1 MSLRFQRLLLI
12 FLSFIFLT
20 TSIFLILFNSK
31 KNLIFFYTPSEL
43 LNSKTQIN
51 DTIRIGGIVK
61 KDSLK
66 NIEDNKYIFIIHDN
80 NNYIRVSFTGILP
93 DLFRE
98 EQGVVVQGKLIKID
112 KITADRV
119 FAKHDENYM
128 PTSIKKQLEK
138 NEYWNKNY
146 K

>member
-12 FLSFIFLT
+12 FLSLIFLT
-20 TSIFLILFNSK
+20 ASIFLILFNSK

-51 DTIRIGGIVK
+51 ETIRIGGIVK

-66 NIEDNKYIFIIHDN
+66 NIEDNKYVFIIRDN
-80 NNYIRVSFTGILP
+80 NNYIRVNYTGILP

-112 KITADRV
+112 KIKADRV

-138 NEYWNKNY
+138 NKYWNKSY
-146 K
+146 Q

>member
-12 FLSFIFLT
+12 FLSLIFLT
-20 TSIFLILFNSK
+20 ASIFLILFNSK

-43 LNSKTQIN
+43 LNSKTEIN

-66 NIEDNKYIFIIHDN
+66 NIEDDKYVFIIQDN
-80 NNYIRVSFTGILP
+80 NNYVRVSYTGILP

-112 KITADRV
+112 KIKADRV

-138 NEYWNKNY
+138 NKYWNKSY
-146 K
+146 Q

>member
-12 FLSFIFLT
+12 FLSLIFLT
-20 TSIFLILFNSK
+20 ASIFLILFNSK

-66 NIEDNKYIFIIHDN
+66 NIEDNKYVFIIHDN
-80 NNYIRVSFTGILP
+80 NNYVRVSYTGILP
-93 DLFRE
+93 DLFSE
-98 EQGVVVQGKLIKID
+98 GSGVVVQGML
-112 KITADRV
+112 TEEGSFEASEV
-119 FAKHDENYM
+119 LAKHDENYM
-128 PTSIKKQLEK
+128 PPEVAKTLK
-138 NEYWNKNY
+138 Y

>member
-12 FLSFIFLT
+12 FLSLIFLT
-20 TSIFLILFNSK
+20 ASIFLILFNSK

-66 NIEDNKYIFIIHDN
+66 NIEDNKYVFIIQDN
-80 NNYIRVSFTGILP
+80 NNYVRVSYTGILP

-112 KITADRV
+112 KIKADRV

-128 PTSIKKQLEK
+128 PPEVSKALEK
-138 NEYWNKNY
+138 SKN
-146 K
+146 

>member
-12 FLSFIFLT
+12 FLSLIFLT
-20 TSIFLILFNSK
+20 ASIFLILFNSK

-66 NIEDNKYIFIIHDN
+66 NIEDNKYVFIIQDN
-80 NNYIRVSFTGILP
+80 NNYVRVSYTGILP

-112 KITADRV
+112 KIKADRV

-128 PTSIKKQLEK
+128 PASIKKQLEK
-138 NEYWNKNY
+138 NEYWNKSY

>member
-12 FLSFIFLT
+12 FLSLIFLT
-20 TSIFLILFNSK
+20 ASIFLILFNSK

-43 LNSKTQIN
+43 INSKTQIN
-51 DTIRIGGIVK
+51 DTVRIGGIVK

-66 NIEDNKYIFIIHDN
+66 NIKDNKYIFIIYDN
-80 NNYIRVSFTGILP
+80 NNYVSVSYIGILP

-98 EQGVVVQGKLIKID
+98 EQGVVVQGKLTKIGKIK
-112 KITADRV
+112 ADRV

-128 PTSIKKQLEK
+128 PKSIKEQLAK
-138 NEYWNKNY
+138 NQYWNKNY
-146 K
+146 Q

>member
-12 FLSFIFLT
+12 FLSLIFLT
-20 TSIFLILFNSK
+20 ASIFLILFNSK

-66 NIEDNKYIFIIHDN
+66 NIEDNKYVFIIQDN
-80 NNYIRVSFTGILP
+80 NNYVRVSYTGILP

-112 KITADRV
+112 KIKADQV

-128 PTSIKKQLEK
+128 PPELDNILKST
-138 NEYWNKNY
+138 N
-146 K
+146 

>member
-1 MSLRFQRLLLI
+1 MTVRFQRLLLI
-12 FLSFIFLT
+12 LLSLVFLT
-20 TSIFLILFNSK
+20 FAIFLILFNSK

-66 NIEDNKYIFIIHDN
+66 NIKDNKYVFIIHDN
-80 NNYIRVSFTGILP
+80 NNYVRVSFTGILP

-112 KITADRV
+112 KIKADRV

-138 NEYWNKNY
+138 NKYWNKSY
-146 K
+146 Q

>member
-12 FLSFIFLT
+12 FLSLIFLT
-20 TSIFLILFNSK
+20 ASIFLILFNSK

-66 NIEDNKYIFIIHDN
+66 NIEDNKYVFIIHDN
-80 NNYIRVSFTGILP
+80 NNYVRVSYTGILP

>member
-12 FLSFIFLT
+12 FLSLIFLT
-20 TSIFLILFNSK
+20 ASIFLILFNSK

-66 NIEDNKYIFIIHDN
+66 NIEDDKYVFIIQDN
-80 NNYIRVSFTGILP
+80 NNYVRVSYTGILP

-112 KITADRV
+112 KIKADRV

-128 PTSIKKQLEK
+128 PASIKKQLEK
-138 NEYWNKNY
+138 NEYWNKSY